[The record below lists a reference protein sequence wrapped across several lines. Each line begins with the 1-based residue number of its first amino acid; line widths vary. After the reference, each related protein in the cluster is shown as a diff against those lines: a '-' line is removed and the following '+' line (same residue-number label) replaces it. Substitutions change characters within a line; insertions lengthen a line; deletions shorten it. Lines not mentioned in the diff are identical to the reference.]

1 MNIKKAVVIA
11 TESGQ
16 GSIPTEMMPLIDKP
30 IIQYVIDEISEAGI
44 KEVLIVLGENSDS
57 LMKLFEKSGQY
68 DPKTS
73 SVSINK
79 ATVYFSKQAAG
90 QDYASAILSARRFVG
105 EEPFALLNGT
115 EIFTNQVEPAI
126 KQVLN
131 AYRYLR
137 HSVVGLQ
144 KNGTTKEVVEAK
156 IDDEDF
162 YSIQSVHLNNTHV
175 PKDKAL
181 YLCGRAVFRPE
192 IFSYLEYYQNKDC
205 GRSGFIEAVDKMLK
219 DQKVYGIA
227 IPGEKYDLS
236 TQAGY
241 IKSIIDLALDHN
253 DFKEEIEKHIG
264 ERMNVTLSECV

>member
-16 GSIPTEMMPLIDKP
+16 SSIPTEMMPLIDKP

-44 KEVLIVLGENSDS
+44 KEVLIILGENSDT
-57 LMKLFEKSGQY
+57 LMRLFEKSGQY
-68 DPKTS
+68 DHDTS
-73 SVSINK
+73 SISLNT
-79 ATVYFSKQAAG
+79 ATVYFSKHSAG

-115 EIFTNQVEPAI
+115 EIFTNQTEPAI
-126 KQVLN
+126 KQVIN

-137 HSVVGLQ
+137 HSVLGLRESGDQ
-144 KNGTTKEVVEAK
+144 REVVRAK
-156 IDDEDF
+156 LGDED
-162 YSIQSVHLNNTHV
+162 YYTIQDIHTTNT
-175 PKDKAL
+175 KALTDKNL

-192 IFSYLEYYQNKDC
+192 IFSYLEYFQNIDT
-205 GRSGFIEAVDKMLK
+205 GRKGFIQAVDKMLK
-219 DQKVYGIA
+219 DQKVYGIL
-227 IPGEKYDLS
+227 IPGGKHDLS

-253 DFKEEIEKHIG
+253 DFKDEIGRHIG
-264 ERMNVTLSECV
+264 QRMNGY